1 MTAYRAPRTADGVD
15 RTLAMINYGLLVASL
30 AFAGLPA
37 IAALL
42 IAYFQRPESPPQIK
56 GHLTFQI
63 RIFWIGFTFSLI
75 AALCLLADL
84 FIVGAA
90 FIEYARA
97 GGTGFPVE
105 AFGTPALVLASVAAA
120 SVFATVVWTI
130 GACGFGIVRLAG
142 GRGIGQSDAP

>member
-75 AALCLLADL
+75 AALCLWPTCSSS
-84 FIVGAA
+84 
-90 FIEYARA
+90 ARRLSNMRA
-97 GGTGFPVE
+97 PVDGFSRR
-105 AFGTPALVLASVAAA
+105 GLRTPALVLAGVAAA

-142 GRGIGQSDAP
+142 GRGIGQSDAL